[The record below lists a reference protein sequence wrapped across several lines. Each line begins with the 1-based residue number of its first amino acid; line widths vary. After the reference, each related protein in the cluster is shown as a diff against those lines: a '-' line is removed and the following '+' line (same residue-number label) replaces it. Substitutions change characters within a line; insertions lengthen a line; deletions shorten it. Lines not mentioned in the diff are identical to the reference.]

1 MTRPT
6 NYRPW
11 ILAALLVAGACSD
24 VGTGPAVDDAAIS
37 AEDQIALSVLDQ
49 PLAVDAALWL
59 AGDGSTASPWHPSE
73 HGLTS
78 VTVQR
83 ARRHFDEAVSAMRRG
98 DKGGAAQGA
107 AEARTLVAGQVMAHG
122 PQAVTAMIERLEDMA
137 VSAAGDP
144 GRPHDA
150 MVLAGHMER
159 LAGSAR
165 QAVQG
170 GNMTAAAALGVMG
183 EQLIAYHGGRA
194 GSMAGQGSGTGM
206 GQNGSMGQGSGM
218 GTGMGQGHGAGTGS
232 GMGQGHGLGT
242 NPTGG
247 RDHDGWM
254 DGGSAA
260 NVELMVALGATAV
273 DLAEGIL
280 AEDGADAEQA
290 EYLAAARA
298 SLAQA
303 LEAAAGENL
312 SSAHYLAGLAQWQAL
327 KAVVLPGGVTEDEVD
342 QMLVLAQSLYDDAVL
357 AVGDSPSTLQADLL
371 ARAGAMIQMALSHQG
386 WRGSTTVSPLWR
398 AAVMAAHVLDGVA

>member
-1 MTRPT
+1 MTRST

-24 VGTGPAVDDAAIS
+24 VGTGPAVDDEAIT

-59 AGDGSTASPWHPSE
+59 AGDASTASPWHISE
-73 HGLTS
+73 HGFTS
-78 VTVQR
+78 ATVQR

-98 DKGGAAQGA
+98 DMGGAAQGA
-107 AEARTLVAGQVMAHG
+107 AEARTLVVGQVMAHG

-159 LAGSAR
+159 LAVSAR

-170 GNMTAAAALGVMG
+170 GNMTAAAAMGVMG

-194 GSMAGQGSGTGM
+194 GSMVGQGAGTGM
-206 GQNGSMGQGSGM
+206 GQNGSTGRGHGMGT
-218 GTGMGQGHGAGTGS
+218 GTGMGQGHGS
-232 GMGQGHGLGT
+232 GT
-242 NPTGG
+242 NPNGG
-247 RDHDGWM
+247 QDHDDWIV
-254 DGGSAA
+254 GGSAA

-273 DLAEGIL
+273 ELAEGIL

-290 EYLAAARA
+290 EYLAAAQA

-303 LEAAAGENL
+303 LEAVAGENL
-312 SSAHYLAGLAQWQAL
+312 SRAHYLAGLAQWQAL
-327 KAVVLPGGVTEDEVD
+327 KAVVLPGGVTQDEVD

-371 ARAGAMIQMALSHQG
+371 ARAGAMIQMAVSHQG

-398 AAVMAAHVLDGVA
+398 AAVMAAYVLDGIA